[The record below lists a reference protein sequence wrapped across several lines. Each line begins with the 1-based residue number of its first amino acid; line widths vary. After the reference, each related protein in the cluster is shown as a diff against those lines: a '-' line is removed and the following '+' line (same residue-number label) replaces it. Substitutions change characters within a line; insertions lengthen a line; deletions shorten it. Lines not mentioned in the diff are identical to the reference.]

1 MANNKNFK
9 IKNSIEATKF
19 TDFNGTIAT
28 AANGP
33 DGLFSTTL
41 YTGTGSSNAVST
53 GVDLSS
59 SEGMVF
65 IKNRT
70 GTSDWNLF
78 DTVRGMTTSNAEIL
92 YPNKTDAEVGI
103 ADYFNVTSTGF
114 TALHSGM
121 DTNDVSN
128 NSTYVAFSFKS
139 AANFF
144 DVVTYSGSNSQQTIN
159 HNLGSAPGMVIVKCR
174 SASGTDWYVYHN
186 ALTSSSHGMVW
197 NSTGSEGGN
206 GYWPVAP
213 TSSQFTLKA
222 NTGAINQSGRTYV
235 AYFFGHDTSSSSMI
249 QCGGY
254 TGNGSAAGPDVTLGW
269 EPQWVMI
276 KNRDLGSEQWHIL
289 DNVRGVATGGT
300 DSHVRVN
307 QTGAEISSQDILEIT
322 STGFRPMTSDDKTNG
337 SGHPYIYVA
346 IRKVEPKQTLDLST
360 GNRFSFTATAATEVV
375 FSNPP
380 ATGAPAGFSLEVE
393 NSSAY
398 ALTWPSSIKWHGG
411 SAPSVNAGKAVYA
424 FITTDGGT
432 TYFGKLAGEG
442 IA

>member
-9 IKNSIEATKF
+9 IKNSIDTTKLPDFVGTNAT
-19 TDFNGTIAT
+19 G
-28 AANGP
+28 ANGP

-59 SEGMVF
+59 GEGMVF
-65 IKNRT
+65 IKRRNN
-70 GTSDWNLF
+70 SADWNLF
-78 DTVRGMTTSNAEIL
+78 DTVRGASSSSAKLL
-92 YPNKTDAEVGI
+92 YPNTTGGEVDFS
-103 ADYFNVTSTGF
+103 DYFNVTSTGF
-114 TALHSGM
+114 TALHSGN
-121 DTNDVSN
+121 DTNDN
-128 NSTYVAFSFKS
+128 GSTYVAFSFKS

-144 DVVTYSGSNSQQTIN
+144 DVVTYDGSNSQQTIN

-174 SASGTDWYVYHN
+174 SNSGTDWFVYHN
-186 ALTSSSHGMVW
+186 SLTSSSHNIVW
-197 NSTGSEGGN
+197 NSTGSDGGN

-254 TGNGSAAGPDVTLGW
+254 TGNGSAEGAAVTLGW
-269 EPQWVMI
+269 EPQWIMI
-276 KNRDLGSEQWHIL
+276 KNRDLSSEQWHVL

-300 DSHVRVN
+300 DSHVSVSS
-307 QTGAEISSQDILEIT
+307 QGQEITSQDILEFT

-337 SGHPYIYVA
+337 DGHPYIYVA

-360 GNRFSFTATAATEVV
+360 GNRFSFTATGATGVI

-380 ATGAPAGFSLEVE
+380 ATGTPTGFSLEVE
-393 NSSAY
+393 NSSGY

-411 SAPSVNAGKAVYA
+411 SAPSVNAGKSVYA